1 MVVASVEVVTVVAT
15 VEVAVVEATAAA
27 DRNYTVGSVPT
38 V

>member
-15 VEVAVVEATAAA
+15 VEVATVAA
-27 DRNYTVGSVPT
+27 DRNYTVGTVPT